1 MSAQQS
7 LFKSGTSITNIQKS
21 LNSFGVGLRK
31 ANSTSSVII
40 RGLVEGNRAKE
51 KAIRSRLDVFEK
63 RREAV

>member
-31 ANSTSSVII
+31 INSTSSVII
-40 RGLVEGNRAKE
+40 RGLVEGNRQK
-51 KAIRSRLDVFEK
+51 KRQLDQD
-63 RREAV
+63 